1 MITWISAMIC
11 MVYGW
16 LIKPSKEPISW
27 KYPALISVECSKET
41 LCLAWNFHMSCV
53 SDGRLSLVVCLSL
66 SVCVYLSVCVS
77 LRAFIE
83 FPRDSADGS
92 TGRVLPA
99 VLSVCLCVC
108 LSVSVCLCISVCLC
122 VSQSVHRISSWL
134 SWWFRWSS
142 SACRLR
148 CSQAAVCLRFSISTQ
163 TNTCTHISAPF

>member
-1 MITWISAMIC
+1 MIC

-27 KYPALISVECSKET
+27 KFPALISVECSKET

-66 SVCVYLSVCVS
+66 SVCVYLFVCVCVCLSLSVCVYLSVCVS

-92 TGRVLPA
+92 AGRVLPA
-99 VLSVCLCVC
+99 VYVALKLRFVF
-108 LSVSVCLCISVCLC
+108 
-122 VSQSVHRISSWL
+122 VSQSLHKQTRAHTYLHHFNGHSL
-134 SWWFRWSS
+134 
-142 SACRLR
+142 CEPELGG
-148 CSQAAVCLRFSISTQ
+148 CL
-163 TNTCTHISAPF
+163 PP

>member
-27 KYPALISVECSKET
+27 KFPALISVECSKET

-92 TGRVLPA
+92 AGRVLPA
-99 VLSVCLCVC
+99 VYVALKLRFVF
-108 LSVSVCLCISVCLC
+108 
-122 VSQSVHRISSWL
+122 VSQSLHKQTCAHTYLHHFNGHSL
-134 SWWFRWSS
+134 
-142 SACRLR
+142 CEPELGG
-148 CSQAAVCLRFSISTQ
+148 CL
-163 TNTCTHISAPF
+163 PPW